1 MTRQITPLTRPSQE
15 DAVWLEYF
23 GLEEG
28 DRFDPALL
36 SSLKDLLWSTLAAE
50 ANGSWLE
57 ASGARRI
64 SAQEPGAV

>member
-36 SSLKDLLWSTLAAE
+36 SSLRDLLWSTLAAE
-50 ANGSWLE
+50 ANGSWFE
-57 ASGARRI
+57 ATGMAVSD
-64 SAQEPGAV
+64 QEPGAV